1 MDQIAA
7 KAFVAWVDNRECKG
21 DLVNCAKPLTYL
33 ISPDGKSFQ
42 HNYNNDYI
50 ILNTLSKLISRK
62 VIFDA
67 GLLFLIQGL

>member
-7 KAFVAWVDNRECKG
+7 KAIVAWVDSRECKG
-21 DLVNCAKPLTYL
+21 DLVNCAKPIIYL
-33 ISPDGKSFQ
+33 IASDGKSLH

-50 ILNTLSKLISRK
+50 ILNIISRK

-67 GLLFLIQGL
+67 GHLFLI